1 MTKKI
6 MRSAINAGFRWTAAH
21 RQVRDVVERERH
33 WDRRPPAIAAF
44 FTLAVIILLP
54 RRR

>member
-1 MTKKI
+1 MTKKS
-6 MRSAINAGFRWTAAH
+6 MRSAIDAGFRWTAAH
-21 RQVRDVVERERH
+21 RQVRDVVEREGH

-44 FTLAVIILLP
+44 FALAVIILLP